1 MKSIHQRI
9 LIISIVGALSACIS
23 GTKSPDT
30 YVGQDGKTTIIESD
44 AEMCKRSCNEDYD
57 RCMESRSAGDNN
69 SGINGP
75 SGVFGASG
83 DCRSD
88 LQKCLPTCKSQ

>member
-1 MKSIHQRI
+1 MSHFFKTVLPCI
-9 LIISIVGALSACIS
+9 LISLMLSGCIS
-23 GTKSPDT
+23 GVTPPDT
-30 YVGQDGKTTIIESD
+30 YVGKDGKTTVIESD
-44 AEMCKRSCNEDYD
+44 KEMCQRSCNQDYS
-57 RCMESRSAGDNN
+57 RCMDTTAAQDN

-88 LQKCLPTCKSQ
+88 LQKCLPTCKAQ

>member
-1 MKSIHQRI
+1 MKNVTRLI
-9 LIISIVGALSACIS
+9 LLSLTVGMLAACIS
-23 GTKSPDT
+23 GKRPPET
-30 YVGQDGKTTIIESD
+30 YTAQDGKTTIIESD

-57 RCMESRSAGDNN
+57 RCMDSHAAQDN

-88 LQKCLPTCKSQ
+88 LQKCMPTCKSL